1 VADVAATTLR
11 VRRPRPVSL
20 FETWPGWFFYSPVPV
35 WWFYLAARH
44 GGLTLPTIANTA
56 EPLSGFIGESKS
68 AGLNLM
74 GPAGRAHVAPFITF
88 KIDRAGNVDDEEVR
102 AIAAMRQ
109 ADLFFPL
116 IAKPDIGQ
124 NGAGVKIIRDAGS
137 LMQWLAAY
145 PCQTIVILQKLIED
159 EGEAGV
165 FYVRHPKQSRGQILS
180 LTLKHLPSVRGDG
193 VSTLRELI
201 LEDHRARHFAPLY
214 FARHANRLDRVL
226 PEGKRLRLVSV
237 GNHCRGAVFKN
248 GAAHITPQMETAFD
262 AIAREIPG
270 FYFGRFD
277 VKFKA
282 LGDLEQGR
290 DFNILEINGA
300 DSEMTHIWDADETL
314 MGAYATLYRQ
324 YRSVFE
330 IGAYNRAQGTKP
342 ISTISFITQWNR
354 RRKLLKKCR
363 QEE

>member
-1 VADVAATTLR
+1 MADVAATLLR
-11 VRRPRPVSL
+11 ARRARPLSM
-20 FETWPGWFFYSPVPV
+20 FETWPGWLFYSPVPL
-35 WWFYLAARH
+35 WWFYFGLRH

-74 GPAGRAHVAPFITF
+74 GPLGRAHLAPFVSFTTGLA
-88 KIDRAGNVDDEEVR
+88 DGDDEAR
-102 AIAAMRQ
+102 AVAAMQ
-109 ADLFFPL
+109 AADLRFPL
-116 IAKPDIGQ
+116 VAKPDIGQ
-124 NGAGVKIIRDAGS
+124 NGSGVKIVRDGAS
-137 LMQWLAAY
+137 LAQWLLAY
-145 PCQTIVILQKLIED
+145 PPHTKVMLQKLIED

-165 FYVRHPKQSRGQILS
+165 FYVRHPGEARGRVAS
-180 LTLKHLPSVRGDG
+180 LTLKYLPFVKGDG
-193 VSTLRELI
+193 ISTLRELI
-201 LEDHRARHFAPLY
+201 LEDRRARHLAPVY
-214 FARHANRLDRVL
+214 FTRHANRLDRVL

-237 GNHCRGAVFKN
+237 GNHCRGAIFKN
-248 GAAHITPQMETAFD
+248 GASHIAPQMEAAFD

-270 FYFGRFD
+270 FFFGRFD
-277 VKFKA
+277 VKFRT

-290 DFNILEINGA
+290 NFSILEINGA

-314 MGAYATLYRQ
+314 LGAYASLYRQ

-342 ISTISFITQWNR
+342 MSTASFIAAWNR
-354 RRKLLKKCR
+354 RRKILKHYR

>member
-1 VADVAATTLR
+1 MADVAATHLR
-11 VRRPRPVSL
+11 ARRPRPLSL
-20 FETWPGWFFYSPVPV
+20 FETWPGWLFYSPVPL
-35 WWFYLAARH
+35 WWFYFALRH
-44 GGLTLPTIANTA
+44 GGLTLPAIANTA
-56 EPLSGFIGESKS
+56 GPLSGFIGESKS
-68 AGLNLM
+68 AGLDLL
-74 GPAGRAHVAPFITF
+74 GPLGRAHLAPFVSFVTGLP
-88 KIDRAGNVDDEEVR
+88 KSSDEEEAR
-102 AIAAMRQ
+102 IIAAMQ
-109 ADLFFPL
+109 SADLLFPL
-116 IAKPDIGQ
+116 VAKPDVGQ
-124 NGAGVKIIRDAGS
+124 NGAGVKIIRDGGS
-137 LMQWLAAY
+137 LIQWLSAY
-145 PCQTIVILQKLIED
+145 PPRTTVLLQKLIED

-165 FYVRHPKQSRGQILS
+165 FYVRHPGESNGRIVS
-180 LTLKHLPSVRGDG
+180 LTLKHLPFVRGDG

-201 LEDHRARHFAPLY
+201 LEDRRAQHLAPVY

-237 GNHCRGAVFKN
+237 GNHCRGAIFKN
-248 GAAHITPQMETAFD
+248 GAAHITPRMESTFD

-277 VKFKA
+277 VKFKT

-290 DFNILEINGA
+290 NFSILEINGA

-314 MGAYATLYRQ
+314 LGAYASLFRQ

-342 ISTISFITQWNR
+342 ISPASFVAAWNR
-354 RRKLLKKCR
+354 RRKLLKKYR

>member
-11 VRRPRPVSL
+11 TRRPRPLSL
-20 FETWPGWFFYSPVPV
+20 FETWPGWLFYSPVPL
-35 WWFYLAARH
+35 WWFYFAARH

-56 EPLSGFIGESKS
+56 EPLSGFLGESKS
-68 AGLNLM
+68 AGLDLM
-74 GPAGRAHVAPFITF
+74 GPLGRAHLAPFIAF
-88 KIDRAGNVDDEEVR
+88 KTGLARDADDEEAR
-102 AIAAMRQ
+102 AIAAMQ
-109 ADLFFPL
+109 AANLSFPL
-116 IAKPDIGQ
+116 VAKPDVGQ
-124 NGAGVKIIRDAGS
+124 NGSGVKIIRDGGS
-137 LMQWLAAY
+137 LVQWLAAY
-145 PCQTIVILQKLIED
+145 PQHTTVILQKLIED

-165 FYVRHPKQSRGQILS
+165 FYVRHPNEPRGRILS

-248 GAAHITPQMETAFD
+248 GAAHITPQMEMAFD
-262 AIAREIPG
+262 AIAREMSG

-277 VKFKA
+277 VKFKT
-282 LGDLEQGR
+282 LGDIEQGR
-290 DFNILEINGA
+290 DFSILEINGA

-342 ISTISFITQWNR
+342 ISTVSFIAQWNR
-354 RRKLLKKCR
+354 RRKLLKKYR